1 MSKLFDELRRRNV
14 IKVTIAYAIVAWLL
28 VQVVVSIEEPLHL
41 PEWLDTVVIVLLAVG
56 FPIAVLLAWAFEMTP
71 EGIRRTGPT
80 ESSPSEM
87 SADSR
92 PSIAVL
98 PFVDMSS
105 EKDQE
110 YFGDGITEELLN
122 TLARI
127 RELRVAGRTSSFY
140 YKGRNEDLRKI
151 GEELSVQYILEGSVR
166 KAGERLRIT
175 AQLINART
183 DSHLWSNTYDRTHD
197 DLFQIQED
205 IARSVADALQ
215 ITLGVGDLGKVPG
228 MTRNP
233 DAYEEYLLSNMQ
245 RGVDLVM
252 PVSIDAYNN
261 AVNHLERAVS
271 IDPEFSLAWV
281 GLHFL
286 YGNSNSM
293 IPGGLA
299 DADRKAQEAM
309 DRSLA
314 LTPDSPF
321 VLSNLSISHTRRG
334 RWREAADFHQQSID
348 AAKKQ
353 AVEDHMRF
361 RFGVGS
367 HIVGQLNEAMGWYET
382 ARFVDPLNAVNAA
395 YLSDVYLSL
404 GETDKALGE
413 VDRFA
418 EFAGHEF
425 VLVKAS
431 GLMAALTTGD
441 RAEIIKRLDQLID
454 SEPFTFLSEF
464 MREHLDDRDVAIAE
478 LHRVLDDSR
487 NQAQTAFLKNIVAI
501 WAAYFGETE
510 LALRLVREYLLDG
523 NNRYLVFLVWRHIF
537 KDVRRLPGFKQLLR
551 DLGLVDYWRE
561 SGNWATLCRPLGDD
575 DFECR

>member
-1 MSKLFDELRRRNV
+1 
-14 IKVTIAYAIVAWLL
+14 
-28 VQVVVSIEEPLHL
+28 
-41 PEWLDTVVIVLLAVG
+41 
-56 FPIAVLLAWAFEMTP
+56 MTP

-80 ESSPSEM
+80 ESSPAET

-122 TLARI
+122 TLARL
-127 RELRVAGRTSSFY
+127 REMRVAGRTSSFY

-151 GEELSVQYILEGSVR
+151 GEELGVQYILEGSVR

-183 DSHLWSNTYDRTHD
+183 DSHLWSNTYDKTLD

-205 IARSVADALQ
+205 IARSVAEALQ

-233 DAYEEYLLSNMQ
+233 DAYEEYLVSNVQ
-245 RGVDLVM
+245 RGVDIVM
-252 PVSIDAYNN
+252 PVSPDAYHD
-261 AVNHLERAVS
+261 AVHHLERAVS

-281 GLHFL
+281 GLHYL
-286 YGNSNSM
+286 YSM
-293 IPGGLA
+293 SDGVVLGGLPEA
-299 DADRKAQEAM
+299 QRKSQEAM

-314 LTPDSPF
+314 LTPESPF
-321 VLSNLSISHTRRG
+321 VLSNLSVSHSRRG
-334 RWREAADFHQQSID
+334 RWEESHDFFLQAIA

-353 AVEDHMRF
+353 GAEDHMRF
-361 RFGVGS
+361 RFGFGY
-367 HIVGQLNEAMGWYET
+367 HNTGHLEEAMGWYET
-382 ARFVDPLNAVNAA
+382 ARLVDPLNSVNAA
-395 YLSDVYLSL
+395 YLSDVYMSL
-404 GETDKALGE
+404 GETEKAFAE

-418 EFAGHEF
+418 KFKGHEF
-425 VLVKAS
+425 VLIKAS

-441 RAEIIKRLDQLID
+441 RAEILRRLDALIE

-464 MREHLDDRDVAIAE
+464 MRDHLDDREAAIAE
-478 LHRVLDDSR
+478 LHRVLEDPK
-487 NQAQTAFLKNIVAI
+487 NKAQTAFLKNIIAI

-510 LALRLVREYLLDG
+510 FALQLIREYLLEG
-523 NNRYLVFLVWRHIF
+523 NMQLSFLVWRSVF
-537 KDVRRLPGFKQLLR
+537 KDVRQLPGFKQLLL

-561 SGNWATLCRPLGDD
+561 SGNWATLVHPIGSD
-575 DFECR
+575 DFECS